1 MDCDV
6 IGVELTGFHF
16 GDLED
21 EARRRVEAHLLA
33 CPLCLQAFLA
43 LKRTIETADAKPSD
57 AARSRL
63 RAAVADQVTTR
74 RPSWAWWQRPLAVA
88 VAAAAIMF
96 AASTASMLAASP
108 GGAPHAWP
116 LQDTRLQP

>member
-6 IGVELTGFHF
+6 IGVELIGFHF

-21 EARRRVEAHLLA
+21 EPRRRVEAHLLG
-33 CPLCLQAFLA
+33 CRSCLQAFIA
-43 LKRTIETADAKPSD
+43 LKRTVETADAKPSD

-63 RAAVADQVTTR
+63 RAAVASQLETQ
-74 RPSWAWWQRPLAVA
+74 RPSWSWWQRPLAVA
-88 VAAAAIMF
+88 IAATAIMF

-108 GGAPHAWP
+108 GGAPYAWRSQGARP
-116 LQDTRLQP
+116 LP